1 MYDKLSSLYYV
12 LSKPIGKSLNGDIEF
27 YENYLSKDKLNLE
40 VAVGSGRVLIPF
52 LEKDYQI
59 EGIDLSSEMLSLC
72 EQECKD
78 RNLETN
84 LYLANIE
91 SFKPNKTYER
101 IIIPSGSF
109 SLFENIDL
117 VIENISNLLDKNAKL
132 IFDIVYPIDLKP
144 GQTFTYEQKFREN
157 KKIVLNDSHI
167 EINKDDQYSLQR
179 LDYYLYENDNLI
191 QEESEDFKLY
201 YYDLEQIKHKL
212 KRHGLVIEKIYADY
226 EKEINELSEQD
237 LITIVAVKI

>member
-1 MYDKLSSLYYV
+1 MYSKLSSLYYV
-12 LSKPIGKSLNGDIEF
+12 LTKPVGKSLNGDIEF
-27 YENYLSKDKLNLE
+27 YENYLSKDKINLE

-72 EQECKD
+72 EQECMD

-84 LYLANIE
+84 LYLGNIA

-117 VIENISNLLDKNAKL
+117 VIENISYLLNKNAKL
-132 IFDIVYPIDLKP
+132 IFDIVYPIDLNP
-144 GQTFTYEQKFREN
+144 GQVFTYEQKINEN
-157 KKIVLNDSHI
+157 KKIILKDSHI

-179 LDYYLYENDNLI
+179 LDYYLYENDFLI
-191 QEESEDFKLY
+191 QKESEDFKLY

-212 KRHGLVIEKIYADY
+212 KQHGLLIEKIYADY
-226 EKEINELSEQD
+226 KKEINELSEQE